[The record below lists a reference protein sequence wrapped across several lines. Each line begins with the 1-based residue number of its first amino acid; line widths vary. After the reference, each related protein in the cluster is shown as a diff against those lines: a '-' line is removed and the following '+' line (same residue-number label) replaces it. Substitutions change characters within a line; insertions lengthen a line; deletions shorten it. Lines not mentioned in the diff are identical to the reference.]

1 MNDRHCLNDT
11 LSFDFCNLRKN
22 YIFGNYFRKTKTSIT
37 LMDKVYEIVLLLTA
51 LHSFTKSHL
60 SLNNDR
66 VAMLVCVPNYGPC
79 SCEQEGIVNCNGEK
93 LETVNL
99 KIVNDNGVVVEQLNM
114 QENMLTKLRKGE
126 VMPRY
131 EKQLMRL
138 DLRRNLIHQIEP
150 AVFSSMI
157 NLHDLLLSNNKLTEL
172 QSSIFDNVDLSLRN
186 LDLSHNLLESIDN
199 SPFENLHLLLY
210 LYLDDNP
217 LKSITNTSFE
227 GLSSLLELSM
237 ENTKLSFIP
246 KDAFKSLEYLE
257 VLSLRNNQL
266 ETVPQLSNLKKLNR
280 LVLSGNPILR
290 ISTYAF
296 HCAFCT
302 LNHLNTIAITDSPLL
317 KWLDPFAFGSNISL
331 KYNLKIVD
339 FSNNSLQSLD
349 KELLPWE
356 NVTEIRLANNSF
368 RCDESLNWIVDIGK
382 KLHGNINC
390 IEKNDLNGN
399 FTILKKDNSPC
410 SKNSRILFS
419 FPVLPGCLC
428 GIGFSTEKVYGG
440 FICLRSKLYFYIY
453 IKILQPLMIQ
463 KNSLTLIMM
472 FYHRTF
478 NYTKRDIS
486 KFIR

>member
-1 MNDRHCLNDT
+1 MVNGR
-11 LSFDFCNLRKN
+11 
-22 YIFGNYFRKTKTSIT
+22 
-37 LMDKVYEIVLLLTA
+37 MDKVYEIVLLLTT
-51 LHSFTKSHL
+51 LHSFTKSQL
-60 SLNNDR
+60 SMNNSSA
-66 VAMLVCVPNYGPC
+66 AMLVCVPIQGPC

-99 KIVNDNGVVVEQLNM
+99 KIANDNGVVVEQLNM

-217 LKSITNTSFE
+217 LKRITNTSFE

-237 ENTKLSFIP
+237 ENTKLKFIP
-246 KDAFKSLEYLE
+246 KDAFKSLDYLE

-296 HCAFCT
+296 QLFPNLENIQLRHMPQLTLVEDCAFCT

-317 KWLDPFAFGSNISL
+317 KLLDPFAFGSNISL

-356 NVTEIRLANNSF
+356 NVTEIWLANNSF
-368 RCDESLNWIVDIGK
+368 RCDESLNWMFDIGK
-382 KLHGNINC
+382 KLHGNITC

-399 FTILKKDNSPC
+399 FTILKKDNSCC
-410 SKNSRILFS
+410 SKNGRILFS
-419 FPVLPGCLC
+419 FLVLPGCSC

-440 FICLRSKLYFYIY
+440 FICLCSKLYFFIY
-453 IKILQPLMIQ
+453 TKILQPLMIQ
-463 KNSLTLIMM
+463 KSSLTLIMM
-472 FYHRTF
+472 FYDRTF

-486 KFIR
+486 KFIRWKFNRGRA

>member
-1 MNDRHCLNDT
+1 MY
-11 LSFDFCNLRKN
+11 KM
-22 YIFGNYFRKTKTSIT
+22 YG
-37 LMDKVYEIVLLLTA
+37 IVLLLTT
-51 LHSFTKSHL
+51 LNLFTKSQL
-60 SLNNDR
+60 SLNNSS
-66 VAMLVCVPNYGPC
+66 AEMLVCVPKYGPC

-99 KIVNDNGVVVEQLNM
+99 KIANDNGVVVEQLNM

-126 VMPRY
+126 VMPHY

-172 QSSIFDNVDLSLRN
+172 ESSIFDDVDLSLRN

-217 LKSITNTSFE
+217 LKRITNTSFE

-246 KDAFKSLEYLE
+246 EDAFKSLNHLE

-266 ETVPQLSNLKKLNR
+266 ETVPQLNNLNKLNR

-290 ISTYAF
+290 VNTYAF
-296 HCAFCT
+296 QLYPNLENIQLRHMPQLTLVEDCAFCT

-317 KWLDPFAFGSNISL
+317 KWIDPFAFGSNISL

-339 FSNNSLQSLD
+339 FSNNNLQSLD

-356 NVTEIRLANNSF
+356 NVTEIQLANNSF
-368 RCDESLNWIVDIGK
+368 KCDASLNWIFDIRK
-382 KLHGNINC
+382 TLRGNINC
-390 IEKNDLNGN
+390 NQKNDFNGN
-399 FTILKKDNSPC
+399 FTIFKKDNSCC
-410 SKNSRILFS
+410 SKNSIILFS
-419 FPVLPGCLC
+419 FPVLSGSSC

-440 FICLRSKLYFYIY
+440 FICLPSKLHFFIC
-453 IKILQPLMIQ
+453 IKILQLLMIQ

-472 FYHRTF
+472 FHHGTF
-478 NYTKRDIS
+478 NYTKKDFS
-486 KFIR
+486 KFIRWQFNSGGA

>member
-1 MNDRHCLNDT
+1 LHRVMKFCQNMPKYTIQAILVALFAVVQSQLSMNN
-11 LSFDFCNLRKN
+11 S
-22 YIFGNYFRKTKTSIT
+22 S
-37 LMDKVYEIVLLLTA
+37 A
-51 LHSFTKSHL
+51 
-60 SLNNDR
+60 
-66 VAMLVCVPNYGPC
+66 AMLVCVPIQGPC

-99 KIVNDNGVVVEQLNM
+99 KIANDNGVVVEQLNM

-217 LKSITNTSFE
+217 LKRITNTSFE

-237 ENTKLSFIP
+237 ENTKLKFIP
-246 KDAFKSLEYLE
+246 KDAFKSLDYLE

-296 HCAFCT
+296 QLFPNLENIQLRHMPQLTLVEDCAFCT

-317 KWLDPFAFGSNISL
+317 KLLDPFAFGVGTNFKL
-331 KYNLKIVD
+331 KLKLID
-339 FSNNSLQSLD
+339 FSNNSLVSLSE
-349 KELLPWE
+349 KLLPWDK
-356 NVTEIRLANNSF
+356 VTIIRLNANPFKCDSNLKWLLRLKSNIQGPVSCASPENLINKSF
-368 RCDESLNWIVDIGK
+368 TMLNEEDF
-382 KLHGNINC
+382 N
-390 IEKNDLNGN
+390 N
-399 FTILKKDNSPC
+399 FAKFSSTYGPILSV
-410 SKNSRILFS
+410 ILFIFTCCAS
-419 FPVLPGCLC
+419 WVFFSYWYLTVENAPCCCCYTSSEKQKISGWAYRNLAMADDSEQP
-428 GIGFSTEKVYGG
+428 GIGD
-440 FICLRSKLYFYIY
+440 
-453 IKILQPLMIQ
+453 KIPPPE
-463 KNSLTLIMM
+463 
-472 FYHRTF
+472 
-478 NYTKRDIS
+478 DV
-486 KFIR
+486 